1 MMSVIQT
8 FTYTHIQEESA
19 EKKAFICETDWAI
32 TLPAD
37 QLIAFTNSFAAQRAL
52 VNAQI
57 AAGNL
62 TETIENG
69 VVWTW
74 KDQASA
80 DAFVWDAGYKTFF
93 DQYVAALG
101 MTFNIVTTTA

>member
-1 MMSVIQT
+1 MSVIQT
-8 FTYTHIQEESA
+8 FTYTHTSD
-19 EKKAFICETDWAI
+19 EKKPFISETDWAK
-32 TLPAD
+32 TLSAD
-37 QLIAFTNSFAAQRAL
+37 HMIAFTNAFAAQRAL
-52 VNAQI
+52 VSAQI

-62 TETIENG
+62 VETINNG

-80 DAFVWDAGYKTFF
+80 DAFVWDAGYKTYF

-101 MTFNIVTTTA
+101 MEFALVTTTA